1 MSEAQRLEQ
10 LAERLRSVEPAMP
23 SPAAKIRGWN
33 LVIAEVQKP
42 TSRRSNARS
51 TVRLVLA
58 GLAAAA
64 LLVAGAV
71 AAAADSLP
79 DSALYPIK
87 GTIETV
93 EGAFAFSPAAQFNYH
108 LSLART
114 RLREAEAMFARHRVD
129 LADRAL
135 AGLDEQLNGAA
146 LAVQTAKA
154 ADPALG
160 TGLERQLQQ
169 AVDTHDNQLAG
180 LQGQVTNPAALTA
193 ITNARDRA
201 QLALQVAAAPVGNG
215 QGSTETSPSGKAHA
229 QGSPA
234 PPARSPRPSVKP

>member
-1 MSEAQRLEQ
+1 
-10 LAERLRSVEPAMP
+10 
-23 SPAAKIRGWN
+23 
-33 LVIAEVQKP
+33 
-42 TSRRSNARS
+42 
-51 TVRLVLA
+51 VLA

-193 ITNARDRA
+193 ISQRPRPRAAGAPGCGRAGGERAGQHRDVPVGEGARPG
-201 QLALQVAAAPVGNG
+201 LAGPARQVAP
-215 QGSTETSPSGKAHA
+215 A
-229 QGSPA
+229 QRQTLG
-234 PPARSPRPSVKP
+234 RRP